1 MRATCRSLLL
11 ATVLLSAVN
20 AAPAAAGAACAPM
33 TILTSMEI
41 VPDAAGRPMITAL
54 IGDKPT
60 ALLVDT
66 GGALS
71 SVTRRVVRELNL
83 QTGASR
89 LQLRNVRGEAENEEA
104 RLPSIT
110 LGRVRQEGAYFM
122 VLPGSDDPNGPGI
135 EEFGGVLG
143 GDMLRNVDVDLDF
156 AANKLNLISQDHCP
170 GNVVYWQAPSVA
182 VVPITLDRWGHI
194 FFRLQLDGRRL
205 NAALDTGASTTVLN
219 MDIARRTFRVN
230 PDAPDVEKVGELT
243 GGYTANIYRR
253 RFKTLAFEGV
263 TINDPMITLLPD
275 MISGVN
281 PGAPRT
287 GSIIRDERAGLPDLI
302 LGMDVLSEM
311 HVYIAYKE
319 RKLYITA
326 ASPQG
331 GPAPAPAAQ

>member
-1 MRATCRSLLL
+1 MRAIRCSLMLSTFLL
-11 ATVLLSAVN
+11 FVVN
-20 AAPAAAGAACAPM
+20 AAPAVAAACSPM
-33 TILTSMEI
+33 TILTSIEI
-41 VPDAAGRPMITAL
+41 MPDGSGRPMITAL

-71 SVTRRVVRELNL
+71 SVTRRAVRELNL

-156 AANKLNLISQDHCP
+156 TANKLNLISPDHCP
-170 GNVVYWQAPSVA
+170 GNVVYWHAPSVA

-194 FFRLQLDGRRL
+194 FFRLELDGRRV

-230 PDAPDVEKVGELT
+230 VDAPDVEKVGELA
-243 GGYTANIYRR
+243 GGYTVNIYRR

-263 TINDPMITLLPD
+263 TISNPMITLMPD
-275 MISGVN
+275 MLSGVN

-302 LGMDVLSEM
+302 LGMDILSEM
-311 HVYIAYKE
+311 HVYIGYKE

-326 ASPQG
+326 ANPPAGS
-331 GPAPAPAAQ
+331 APAPAAQ